1 LNSVVLTWHKAC
13 GLLQIVVMQYLLGY
27 EAAVGKQTSKQR
39 LKYEAVICQVK
50 RKMILAAMTKAEE
63 LVKR

>member
-1 LNSVVLTWHKAC
+1 MKFVLTWYIAC
-13 GLLQIVVMQYLLGY
+13 DLLQIMVILYLPCY

-50 RKMILAAMTKAEE
+50 RKMMLAAMTRAEE
-63 LVKR
+63 LVKK

>member
-1 LNSVVLTWHKAC
+1 MVIL
-13 GLLQIVVMQYLLGY
+13 YLPCY

-50 RKMILAAMTKAEE
+50 RKMMLAAMTRAEE
-63 LVKR
+63 LVKKWYQLSSKDWQESKSYF